1 MVSVNVDSST
11 LNYGR
16 TFLSYDK
23 LVLPLDQYFLWYNR
37 YVSWCQLQIKAIP
50 KCVIWYEWD
59 DTAFQTQDSKF
70 ETCRSEAE
78 HATSRSRRL
87 PTILKLYEWA
97 GKKHFVSLKLKGQ
110 SGVRPRDLRLSKQA
124 VLTFVPG
131 LPPSAQSSTHFPF
144 ARFAVGASALTYMLV
159 RVADLGG
166 SGGPNNLTGVVPQ
179 ARKLRVSN
187 PHNSW

>member
-11 LNYGR
+11 LNYGGA
-16 TFLSYDK
+16 FLSHDK
-23 LVLPLDQYFLWYNR
+23 IASGSIFFVIQQVCVMMSTANKGNSKMCFL
-37 YVSWCQLQIKAIP
+37 
-50 KCVIWYEWD
+50 IWMRWHCL
-59 DTAFQTQDSKF
+59 QTQDSKF
-70 ETCRSEAE
+70 EPCRSEAE
-78 HATSRSRRL
+78 HATYQSRRL
-87 PTILKLYEWA
+87 PTILNLYEWA

-124 VLTFVPG
+124 VLTFAPG
-131 LPPSAQSSTHFPF
+131 LPPSAQSSTHFLF

-166 SGGPNNLTGVVPQ
+166 SGGPNNLTLVVPQ
-179 ARKLRVSN
+179 ARKLRVSS